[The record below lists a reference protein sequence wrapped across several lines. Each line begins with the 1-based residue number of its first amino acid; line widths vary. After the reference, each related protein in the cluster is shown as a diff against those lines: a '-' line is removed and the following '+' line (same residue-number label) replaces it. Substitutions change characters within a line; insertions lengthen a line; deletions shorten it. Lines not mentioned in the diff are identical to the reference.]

1 MRRDEMPEDNADL
14 ARLQLDFPRLQPDTV
29 ETCPIPLSEIV
40 EYLRMESSDAEAV
53 NESQVRFLRTAL
65 VGDHMYWIWSFRE
78 SDGADCF
85 VTVSASPDGATCTGY
100 EENYY
105 QLTPEQFMLGDYYNV
120 F

>member
-1 MRRDEMPEDNADL
+1 MAGNRFAGGPLRNGRGSESAGS
-14 ARLQLDFPRLQPDTV
+14 
-29 ETCPIPLSEIV
+29 TCP
-40 EYLRMESSDAEAV
+40 
-53 NESQVRFLRTAL
+53 
-65 VGDHMYWIWSFRE
+65 WSFQE

-85 VTVSASPDGATCTGY
+85 VTVSASPDGTICTGY